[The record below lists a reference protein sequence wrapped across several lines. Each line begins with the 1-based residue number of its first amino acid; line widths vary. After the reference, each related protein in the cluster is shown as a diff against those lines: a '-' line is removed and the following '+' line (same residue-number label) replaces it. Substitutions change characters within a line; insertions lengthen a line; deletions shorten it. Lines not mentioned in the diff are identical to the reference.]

1 MKFFFNRRTVL
12 IIALLMISQFVKGQE
27 YINPTKNLS
36 VSQSS
41 DTLLFKE
48 LVSNKLMFKLRVKKG
63 TASHFIK
70 FSPSGNF
77 MITSGTA
84 DSTNL
89 YLVDKDKIIL
99 TATLPLVAEEAVF
112 NASEKELFLL
122 HCKSLFSTS
131 FSSYSTVSCKKLA
144 STSLPFSAQDL
155 TINASGSLL
164 GFCEST
170 NLHTLH
176 TSNLTKDN
184 MYWQGSVPRLL
195 TFNPVIP
202 DQAASVNKENHIQ
215 IRDIK
220 KDTVLMEIKAHGA
233 KIVWLGYD
241 PTGTLL
247 VSLDNR
253 GHLFTWMPSLK
264 KCVAQL
270 KGLSGIPVF
279 HPNGT
284 LNLSANGHG
293 EEPGFVRR
301 RENAVRQSLHGR
313 NYFVESEIRNAGT
326 KRMAVH

>member
-1 MKFFFNRRTVL
+1 
-12 IIALLMISQFVKGQE
+12 MISHFVKGQE

-48 LVSNKLMFKLRVKKG
+48 LVSNKLMFKLLVKKG

-89 YLVDKDKIIL
+89 YQVDKDKITL
-99 TATLPLVAEEAVF
+99 TATLPVVTEEAVF
-112 NASEKELFLL
+112 NPSEKELFLL
-122 HCKSLFSTS
+122 HSKSLFSTS
-131 FSSYSTVSCKKLA
+131 FSSYSTVSWKKLA
-144 STSLPFSAQDL
+144 DTILPFSAHDL
-155 TINASGSLL
+155 TIDASGSLL

-170 NLHTLH
+170 NLHTLDN
-176 TSNLTKDN
+176 SNLKKDK
-184 MYWQGSVPRLL
+184 MYWQGTVQRLL

-220 KDTVLMEIKAHGA
+220 KDTVLMEIKGHIA

-247 VSLDNR
+247 VSLDNK
-253 GHLFTWMPSLK
+253 GYLFTWMPASK
-264 KCVAQL
+264 KCVAQFR
-270 KGLSGIPVF
+270 GLSGIPVF

-284 LNLSANGHG
+284 LNLSADGHG
-293 EEPGFVRR
+293 EEPGFVRQR
-301 RENAVRQSLHGR
+301 KNAVRESLYGR
-313 NYFVESEIRNAGT
+313 NYFVEREIRKAGT
-326 KRMAVH
+326 KSMAVQ